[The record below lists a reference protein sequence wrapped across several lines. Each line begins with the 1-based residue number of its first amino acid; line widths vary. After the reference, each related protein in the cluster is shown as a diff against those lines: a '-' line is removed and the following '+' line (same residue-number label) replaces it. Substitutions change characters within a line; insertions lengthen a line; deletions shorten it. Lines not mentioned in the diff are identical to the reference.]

1 MKLYCILYRKFT
13 INRLTSEDKKMAIKK
28 TEPFD
33 AKDTRLAEL
42 AKALSHPAR
51 IAILRTLV
59 EKNKCICGEIVA
71 TLPLAQSTVS
81 QHLKEL
87 KKAQL
92 IVGEIEGP
100 KSCYCINWKTLNE
113 FSEWIRHLFNELKC
127 C

>member
-1 MKLYCILYRKFT
+1 
-13 INRLTSEDKKMAIKK
+13 MAIKK

-33 AKDTRLAEL
+33 VKDIRLAEL

-51 IAILRTLV
+51 IAILRTLA
-59 EKNKCICGEIVA
+59 EKNKCICGKIVD

-100 KSCYCINWKTLNE
+100 KSCYCINWETLNE
-113 FSEWIRHLFNELKC
+113 FSDWIDHLFSELNGTKRYKI
-127 C
+127 

>member
-1 MKLYCILYRKFT
+1 VT
-13 INRLTSEDKKMAIKK
+13 IKK

-59 EKNKCICGEIVA
+59 EKNKCICGEIVNS
-71 TLPLAQSTVS
+71 LPLAQSTVS

-87 KKAQL
+87 KKVQL

-100 KSCYCINWKTLNE
+100 KSCYCINWETLKE
-113 FSEWIRHLFNELKC
+113 FSEWIRRLFSELKC